1 MHRLEHKQ
9 KLSIMYAI
17 MAAMLFAALNQTT
30 VGTALPHII
39 TDLGGLEYFSWIFTA
54 YILAASIPA
63 VIVGRLSDI
72 YGRKPFILLGIGI
85 FIIGSVLAGL
95 ATSIVQLIVFRVIQ
109 GVGGGIIMATSFTAV
124 GDLFPPRQRGRWQGM
139 LGATFGL
146 ASVFGP
152 TLGGYIVDHWHWKW
166 VFWVFSPLGLVAFVM
181 IMILFPSVPK
191 KHEQKIDY
199 LGSAL
204 LTTTV
209 VPLLLAFSWAGQRY
223 AWGSLQISGLLLAT
237 AISIVLFILAEKRAR
252 HPILP
257 LELFGNSVFTIS
269 NLIVFVM
276 GASMFGAL
284 LYMPLFLQGVM
295 GFSATVSGS
304 MIMPMT
310 LSLVA
315 ASILGG
321 QAMSRSGKYK
331 NLAFFGLAVTT
342 VGMYL
347 LSTMTMA
354 TPQTVTLAYIVIV
367 GLGLGIGMPVF
378 NLAVQNAVDHGHLG
392 VATATGQLFRQLG
405 GTIGVALMGTVMA
418 HTMHSSL
425 TAQLAQLISPRQQDR
440 LPRELVS
447 QMESPQLLLNPG
459 KLAELSH
466 TLPADLQ
473 TTLGQVIVAMR
484 EALNTGLSHVF
495 LGASAAMLLAVVLV
509 VFLKE
514 IPLRTTMHK
523 VKEESKGG

>member
-1 MHRLEHKQ
+1 
-9 KLSIMYAI
+9 MYAI
-17 MAAMLFAALNQTT
+17 LAAMLFAALNQTT

-72 YGRKPFILLGIGI
+72 YGRKPFILAGIGI
-85 FIIGSVLAGL
+85 FILGSLLAGV
-95 ATSIVQLIVFRVIQ
+95 ASDIVQLILFRLVQ
-109 GVGGGIIMATSFTAV
+109 GTGGGIIMATSFTAV
-124 GDLFPPRQRGRWQGM
+124 GDLFSPRERGRWQGM
-139 LGATFGL
+139 LAATFGL

-166 VFWVFSPLGLVAFVM
+166 VFWVFTPFGLVAFVM
-181 IMILFPSVPK
+181 IMKMFPSVPK
-191 KHEQKIDY
+191 KREQKIDY

-223 AWGSLQISGLLLAT
+223 AWDSTVIRLLLTAT
-237 AISIVLFILAEKRAR
+237 VLSLGLFILAEKQAR

-295 GFSATVSGS
+295 GFSATVSGT

-321 QAMSRSGKYK
+321 QAMTRSGKYK
-331 NLAFFGLAVTT
+331 SLAFFGLAVTM

-347 LSTMTMA
+347 LSTMTI
-354 TPQTVTLAYIVIV
+354 TSQHSVVLSYIVIV
-367 GLGLGIGMPVF
+367 GLGLGIGIPVF
-378 NLAVQNAVDHGHLG
+378 NLTVQNAVDHGHLG

-405 GTIGVALMGTVMA
+405 GTIGVAVMGTVMA
-418 HTMHSSL
+418 HTMHSALADKL
-425 TAQLAQLISPRQQDR
+425 TKTISMQQQMR
-440 LPRELVS
+440 LPQEL
-447 QMESPQLLLNPG
+447 MGHLENPQLLLSPD
-459 KLAELSH
+459 KLAGMSQA
-466 TLPADLQ
+466 LPQDLRPVLQ
-473 TTLGQVIVAMR
+473 QVILAMR
-484 EALNTGLSHVF
+484 ESLNTGLSHVF
-495 LGASAAMLLAVVLV
+495 LGASAAMLIAVLLV
-509 VFLKE
+509 FFLKE
-514 IPLRTTMHK
+514 IPLRTTIHK
-523 VKEESKGG
+523 